1 MSIKNSEILNV
12 FDLDGTLFDDRWRLG
27 RIKVAGPVSDYDRY
41 HSGIPYDEFYPLV
54 ASKAESAI
62 LSGEAVEYWTA
73 RPEQYRQATFERLDN
88 VLPGDLFVIKM
99 RDNGDKR
106 PSNIIKSKWLQY
118 VLRNH
123 NYKIINVFDD
133 RQDVLAA
140 MRKEAMDYNSVAQNK
155 IAFTFN
161 LCKAGE
167 VVQQLAVDPSATE
180 KEETKVVEV
189 EPTTPE
195 TAADILDAMAA
206 TFRERNAVYGDNA
219 VMVGQVMQV
228 LFPNGVTLKTP
239 EDYHMWHLFELK
251 IVKLT
256 RFAISGLKH
265 EDSIHDDGV
274 YSAMCERLVNTHN
287 INFNK

>member
-1 MSIKNSEILNV
+1 MSFKNNQILNV
-12 FDLDGTLFDDRWRLG
+12 FDLDGTLFDDRWRLD
-27 RIKVAGPVSDYDRY
+27 RIKKSDPYDHDYDDY
-41 HSGIPYDEFYPLV
+41 HSGILEDDPWPLIV
-54 ASKAESAI
+54 SHAI
-62 LSGEAVEYWTA
+62 AAITAGEDVEYWTA
-73 RPEQYRQATFERLDN
+73 RPSRYHEQSLTKLGQT
-88 VLPGDLFVIKM
+88 LPGARFIM
-99 RDNGDKR
+99 RMRIDKR
-106 PSNIIKSKWLQY
+106 SSVLMKINWLHSVMQY
-118 VLRNH
+118 NKYRF
-123 NYKIINVFDD
+123 INVFDD
-133 RQDVLAA
+133 RQDIISA
-140 MRKEAMDYNSVAQNK
+140 MREEAVKYNSTAKHK
-155 IAFTFN
+155 ISFTFN
-161 LCKAGE
+161 LCKEGKIL
-167 VVQQLAVDPSATE
+167 QQVGIDPSATG
-180 KEETKVVEV
+180 KEETKVAEV
-189 EPTTPE
+189 EQSPA